1 MNTPVSHEIINHINQ
16 IIEDTV
22 PDYSSHADQTIE
34 QYLIARY
41 VPEIRIG
48 DVGAIVLAALLKH
61 NTTIKQ
67 LELQCSYL
75 SDVGAIALAEA
86 IKHNTTLKFINL
98 SGNNFDDEGIIA
110 LAEAIKHNTTIEL
123 VVLEECVFSEKSLMA
138 LENIKNRIVLD
149 EEEKVYQDILEEEE
163 EPHKYCLGCKCCIP
177 EWLL

>member
-22 PDYSSHADQTIE
+22 SDYSSHADQTIE

-67 LELQCSYL
+67 LELQCSDL

-86 IKHNTTLKFINL
+86 IKHNTTL
-98 SGNNFDDEGIIA
+98 
-110 LAEAIKHNTTIEL
+110 EL
-123 VVLEECVFSEKSLMA
+123 VVLEETVFSEKSSTA
-138 LENIKNRIVLD
+138 LANIRNRVVLD
-149 EEEKVYQDILEEEE
+149 EEKKVYYDSRGEESFYYY
-163 EPHKYCLGCKCCIP
+163 K
-177 EWLL
+177 

>member
-1 MNTPVSHEIINHINQ
+1 MNTPVSHEIMDYINQ
-16 IIEDTV
+16 TIEGTV
-22 PDYSSHADQTIE
+22 SDYSSHADQTIE

-86 IKHNTTLKFINL
+86 IKRNTTL
-98 SGNNFDDEGIIA
+98 
-110 LAEAIKHNTTIEL
+110 EL
-123 VVLEECVFSEKSLMA
+123 VVLEETVFSEKSSTA
-138 LENIKNRIVLD
+138 IANIRNRIVLD
-149 EEEKVYQDILEEEE
+149 EDEEKEVYHDVPEEERFYYY
-163 EPHKYCLGCKCCIP
+163 K
-177 EWLL
+177 

>member
-22 PDYSSHADQTIE
+22 SDYSSYADQTIG

-67 LELQCSYL
+67 LELQCSDL
-75 SDVGAIALAEA
+75 SDVGA
-86 IKHNTTLKFINL
+86 
-98 SGNNFDDEGIIA
+98 IA

-123 VVLEECVFSEKSLMA
+123 VVLEETVFSEKSSTA
-138 LENIKNRIVLD
+138 LANMRNRIVLD
-149 EEEKVYQDILEEEE
+149 EDEEIIRFN
-163 EPHKYCLGCKCCIP
+163 HHFFRR
-177 EWLL
+177 